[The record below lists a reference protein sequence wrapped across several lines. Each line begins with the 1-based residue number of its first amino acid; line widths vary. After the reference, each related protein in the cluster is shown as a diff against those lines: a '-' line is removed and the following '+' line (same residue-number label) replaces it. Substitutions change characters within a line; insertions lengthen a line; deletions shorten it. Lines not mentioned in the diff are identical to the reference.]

1 MLKSRNPKNIDS
13 QICIFLDGE
22 LDCERERGIDRVID
36 SGVETEIDTERE
48 REREIERYRDI
59 RRCEVHA
66 IYPDVYM

>member
-1 MLKSRNPKNIDS
+1 M
-13 QICIFLDGE
+13 
-22 LDCERERGIDRVID
+22 ID